1 MAAAAAL
8 GASVRALPVL
18 FAACLAAAGQPSA
31 HAASHYLI
39 VGGLGGEPRYAD
51 AFQRQTQELAA
62 AARASVAAPENVRV
76 LTGDAATREAIEAAF
91 AELAATTDA
100 ADSVAVFLVG
110 HGSYDGEHY
119 KFNVPGR
126 DIDGARLAELLGQLA
141 AGSVLVVNAT
151 SASGAVLEDWA
162 GEGRTLITATRSG
175 AERNATR
182 FGEYW
187 ARALASDAADLN
199 KNGIITAQEAFDF
212 AERSVAE
219 SYDEED
225 ALATEHPQLAG
236 DGAARFA
243 AARLVPRA
251 VATPAQR
258 ELTARLDAL
267 EEQIAELRLQ
277 RESMPEDEYL
287 NQLQTLLVELAT
299 ARRELDAQVDQ
310 DTDDALP
317 ASD

>member
-1 MAAAAAL
+1 M
-8 GASVRALPVL
+8 RHLPVL
-18 FAACLAAAGQPSA
+18 LTAAWLLSMHMPAQ
-31 HAASHYLI
+31 AASHYLI
-39 VGGLGGEPRYAD
+39 VGGLGGESEYTE
-51 AFQRQTQELAA
+51 AFERQAQELAE
-62 AARASVAAPENVRV
+62 AARSSVAAAENVRV
-76 LTGDAATREAIEAAF
+76 LSGDAATSEAIEEAF
-91 AELAATTDA
+91 AELADAADA
-100 ADSVAVFLVG
+100 ADSVAVFLLG
-110 HGSYDGEHY
+110 HGSYDGEQY

-126 DIDGARLAELLGQLA
+126 DIDGTRFAELLGRLA

-162 GEGRTLITATRSG
+162 GDGRTLITATRSG

-187 ARALASDAADLN
+187 TRALSSDAADLN

-212 AERSVAE
+212 TERSVAD
-219 SYDEED
+219 SYTEED

-236 DGAARFA
+236 DGAEQFA
-243 AARLVPRA
+243 AARLIERA

-277 RESMPEDEYL
+277 RESMPDDEYL
-287 NQLQTLLVELAT
+287 NQLQALLVELAT
-299 ARRELDAQVDQ
+299 ARRELDAEIDQ
-310 DTDDALP
+310 DGDDAQP
-317 ASD
+317 ASE